1 MEDKAAIWTFFFTAR
16 TKQYTQLNIYA
27 YDIYALI
34 MAAARGHLQVV
45 QYLAGECGAS
55 VDAAH
60 FFLQQGQ
67 GSAKLLEAF
76 SEEAKLQCSDNT
88 GHRFS
93 DITR

>member
-1 MEDKAAIWTFFFTAR
+1 
-16 TKQYTQLNIYA
+16 
-27 YDIYALI
+27 

-76 SEEAKLQCSDNT
+76 SEEANQVDAK
-88 GHRFS
+88 GHP
-93 DITR
+93 I